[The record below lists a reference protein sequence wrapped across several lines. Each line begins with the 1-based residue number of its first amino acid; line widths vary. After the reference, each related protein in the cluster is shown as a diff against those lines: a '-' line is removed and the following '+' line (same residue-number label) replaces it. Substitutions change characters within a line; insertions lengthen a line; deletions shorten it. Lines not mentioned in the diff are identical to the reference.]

1 MKKCV
6 RIGIYDPPLEECDN
20 GVGCLS
26 NCLCNSQMGY
36 RPTTPFSIDCDGCG
50 NSIWDVDEECD
61 NGVGCLS
68 NCSCNKIQQYV
79 STIPP
84 SINCT
89 KCGNGILDVGE
100 QCDSGISIKNKS
112 FIKQYSLCLFE
123 LELLLI
129 N

>member
-50 NSIWDVDEECD
+50 NSIWDVDENVTME
-61 NGVGCLS
+61 
-68 NCSCNKIQQYV
+68 
-79 STIPP
+79 
-84 SINCT
+84 
-89 KCGNGILDVGE
+89 LDVFLIVVVTKYNNMF
-100 QCDSGISIKNKS
+100 QPYLLQSIVQNVEMESWMLENNVIQVSPSKTNHS
-112 FIKQYSLCLFE
+112 SNNIHFVCL
-123 LELLLI
+123 
-129 N
+129 NWNCC